1 MQFLQILSRK
11 PGSLEVLFQ
20 IPFCQKQFPYTCL
33 STSAC
38 VYSKKKKGNS
48 YEQVDQEK
56 YKNLVRS
63 VTSYKN
69 RAQTPETIL
78 EEDNFL
84 YGPPVKHTPPVKA
97 GTKTPKNWVPLIN
110 PSKRIL
116 PASSDSNVPMKIGL
130 QRTKMPSV
138 TRILQQT
145 LSPQQVFYLE
155 RWKQKM
161 IEELGKEGFE
171 EYTKNLFLQGEL
183 FHSALESI
191 FLSEETAARD
201 QGRDDVVAGYLSSVE
216 HVLEDISEVKALE
229 SGVHHKTLQY
239 LGLVDCVAKYRDRLC
254 VIDWKTSEKPK
265 PFLQNTYDNPLQVA
279 AYIGAIN
286 HDANYDFQGLN
297 ITHPQNSCPWFS
309 LELLRALGSRFLE
322 HLNIKS
328 PSVLQF
334 AVGSLWLPTRTALRH
349 IRISWILTCALTT
362 GISGSCAW
370 RSTWTKTDPH

>member
-1 MQFLQILSRK
+1 LVRMQFLQILSRK

-33 STSAC
+33 STSVC
-38 VYSKKKKGNS
+38 VYSKKKKVNS

-56 YKNLVRS
+56 YKNLIRS
-63 VTSYKN
+63 VTSYKTS
-69 RAQTPETIL
+69 AQTPETIL
-78 EEDNFL
+78 EEDSLL
-84 YGPPVKHTPPVKA
+84 YGPPAKHRPPVKD

-116 PASSDSNVPMKIGL
+116 PVSSGSNVPMKIGL
-130 QRTKMPSV
+130 QRSKMPSV

-191 FLSEETAARD
+191 FLSEEASARD
-201 QGRDDVVAGYLSSVE
+201 QGEVAGYLSSVE
-216 HVLEDISEVKALE
+216 HVLEDISDVKALE
-229 SGVHHKTLQY
+229 SGVHHETLQY
-239 LGLVDCVAKYRDRLC
+239 LGLVDCVAKYRGQLC

-265 PFLQNTYDNPLQVA
+265 PFLENTYDNPLQVA

-286 HDANYDFQGLN
+286 HDANYDFQVRCGLIVVAYKN
-297 ITHPQNSCPWFS
+297 GSPAHPHFMDPDLCSQYWNKW
-309 LELLRALGSRFLE
+309 LLRLE
-322 HLNIKS
+322 KYMD
-328 PSVLQF
+328 
-334 AVGSLWLPTRTALRH
+334 
-349 IRISWILTCALTT
+349 
-362 GISGSCAW
+362 
-370 RSTWTKTDPH
+370 KK

>member
-1 MQFLQILSRK
+1 LVRMQFLQILSRK
-11 PGSLEVLFQ
+11 LGSLEMLFQ

-33 STSAC
+33 STSAR

-56 YKNLVRS
+56 YKNLVHS
-63 VTSYKN
+63 VTSYKTS
-69 RAQTPETIL
+69 AQTPETIL
-78 EEDNFL
+78 EEDNLL
-84 YGPPVKHTPPVKA
+84 YGPPAKHRPPIKA

-116 PASSDSNVPMKIGL
+116 PVSSDSNVPMQIGL

-161 IEELGKEGFE
+161 IEEIGKEGFE

-191 FLSEETAARD
+191 FLSEEMAARD
-201 QGRDDVVAGYLSSVE
+201 QGEDDVVAGYLSSVE

-239 LGLVDCVAKYRDRLC
+239 VGLVDCVAKYRGQLC

-286 HDANYDFQGLN
+286 HDANYDFQVRCGL
-297 ITHPQNSCPWFS
+297 IVVAYKDGSPAHPHFMDPDLCSQYWNKW
-309 LELLRALGSRFLE
+309 LLRLE
-322 HLNIKS
+322 EYMDKN
-328 PSVLQF
+328 
-334 AVGSLWLPTRTALRH
+334 
-349 IRISWILTCALTT
+349 
-362 GISGSCAW
+362 
-370 RSTWTKTDPH
+370 